1 MSDLVIAKLVC
12 NNLVIGKLTKEN
24 IEDVYA
30 LNPTPKQLPNGQQ
43 VLELSFVPFMFP
55 ISTDAVT
62 LSLDDVILHMPAP
75 KDLSMKYL
83 EMTSNIVVPDERMT
97 QNILNQKLN

>member
-83 EMTSNIVVPDERMT
+83 EMTSNIIVPDERTT
-97 QNILNQKLN
+97 QNILNHKLN

>member
-24 IEDVYA
+24 IEDAYA

-83 EMTSNIVVPDERMT
+83 EMTSNIVLPDERTT